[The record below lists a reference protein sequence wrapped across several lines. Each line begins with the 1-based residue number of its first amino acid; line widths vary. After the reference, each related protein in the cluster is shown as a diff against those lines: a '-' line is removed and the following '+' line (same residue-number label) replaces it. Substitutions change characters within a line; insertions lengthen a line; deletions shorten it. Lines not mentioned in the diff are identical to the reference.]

1 MSTFTEVPSGP
12 QADSALS
19 EGNRRLLFW
28 ACFASLIATSFGFII
43 RAMLIDTWGTE
54 FNLTATQ
61 KGEIFGVG
69 LWPFAISII
78 LFSLVIDRIGYGKAM
93 VFAFVCHV
101 ASVILTVTA
110 TGYWQLYWAM
120 FIVALANGTVE
131 AVINPVVATLFPTE
145 KTKWL
150 NILHAGWPGGLVL
163 GGILTQ
169 LMGPTADWKNKV
181 YLLLIP
187 TVIYGIMMIG
197 KRWPVQERVAAG
209 VSYREMLREFGFV
222 GAFLC
227 SLLVLTE
234 IFRALSTQLPSQFA
248 WLGPNPL
255 ISAAIAS
262 IIVAGIFGALTGFA
276 PGRPLFLL
284 LMLVM
289 IPLATTELGVDSWV
303 TSLMTPEWGDNAGW
317 ILVYTSV
324 IMMLLRF
331 GAGAIVH
338 RISPLGLLAASSAI
352 ALVGLF
358 MLSGATGFTM
368 IMVAATLYALGK
380 TFFWPTTLG
389 VVSEQFPRGGALT
402 LNAIA
407 GLGMLGVGIF
417 GAAFIGRIQ
426 DESVNSQIS
435 KENPAIYQQV
445 QAPKEWAFGKYP
457 AVDPAKVSQLPEAD
471 QKTVTAASDSANKAA
486 LKTVCIFPLI
496 MLISYIGLLGYF
508 KSRGGYKAEVLTGHE
523 ADDEKF
529 TGGVEAPVR

>member
-1 MSTFTEVPSGP
+1 
-12 QADSALS
+12 
-19 EGNRRLLFW
+19 
-28 ACFASLIATSFGFII
+28 
-43 RAMLIDTWGTE
+43 MLIDTWGTQ

-78 LFSLVIDRIGYGKAM
+78 LFSLVIDRIGYGRAM
-93 VFAFVCHV
+93 IFAFVCHV
-101 ASVILTVTA
+101 VSVILTVTA
-110 TGYWQLYWAM
+110 TGYWQLYAAM

-131 AVINPVVATLFPTE
+131 AVINPVVATLFPRD
-145 KTKWL
+145 KVRWL

-163 GGILTQ
+163 GGVLTQ
-169 LMGPTADWKNKV
+169 MMGPNVDWKNKV

-187 TVIYGIMMIG
+187 TVLYGIMMIG

-227 SLLVLTE
+227 STLVLTE
-234 IFRALSTQLPSQFA
+234 FARALSTQLPGTFGF
-248 WLGPNPL
+248 LGSNPL
-255 ISAAIAS
+255 IPGVIGG
-262 IIVAGIFGALTGFA
+262 IIVGGIFGALTGFA
-276 PGRPLFLL
+276 PGRPLFLI

-303 TSLMTPEWGDNAGW
+303 TSLMTPEWGDKAGW

-324 IMMLLRF
+324 IMMVLRF

-338 RISPLGLLAASSAI
+338 RISPLGLLAVSSTI

-358 MLSGATGFTM
+358 LLSGATGTM

-402 LNAIA
+402 INAIA

-426 DESVNSQIS
+426 DNSVNSRIS
-435 KENPAIYQQV
+435 QENPAIYQQV

-457 AVDPAKVSQLPEAD
+457 AVDPEKVKTLPDSD
-471 QKTVTAASDSANKAA
+471 QKAVTAASDAAKKEA
-486 LKTVCIFPLI
+486 LKTVCIFPAI
-496 MLISYIGLLGYF
+496 MLLSYIGLLAYF
-508 KSRGGYKAEVLTGHE
+508 KSKGGYKAEVLTGH
-523 ADDEKF
+523 AAVDEEF
-529 TGGVEAPVR
+529 TGGVEAPVV